1 MPKKEPLRKCV
12 VCGERKPKQELL
24 RVVRTPEGTLTM
36 DDTGKMNGRG
46 AYLCRSLECIENA
59 QKKNR
64 LKVALKMQ
72 IPEAFY
78 EELKRS
84 M

>member
-59 QKKNR
+59 QSEYGYKP
-64 LKVALKMQ
+64 LHTKM
-72 IPEAFY
+72 IICATKLLAF
-78 EELKRS
+78 
-84 M
+84 